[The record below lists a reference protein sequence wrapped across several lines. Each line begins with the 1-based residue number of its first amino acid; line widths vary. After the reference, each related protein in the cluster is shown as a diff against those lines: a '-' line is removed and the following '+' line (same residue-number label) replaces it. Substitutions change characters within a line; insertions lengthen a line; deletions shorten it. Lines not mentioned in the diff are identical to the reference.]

1 MARST
6 RRGKGATTAIELA
19 VEGGIATVTLNRPEV
34 RNAIDD
40 GMRAELVEVLDY
52 VSRDDE
58 VRALVL
64 TGKGSAFCS
73 GGDIAGMQERLK
85 APPGKVAF
93 NGWTRQKR
101 THQAVSGLHGMGKPT
116 IAAVNGAAAG
126 LGCDLALA
134 CDFIL
139 AADTASFTM
148 SFILRGLVP
157 DGGGLYFLPRR
168 VGLAQAKELIF
179 SGRRVAAAEALQL
192 GLADHVCAADRLL
205 DEARGMAQQMSKG
218 SPAALALTKAILDR
232 SFELTEEQALAQGRQ
247 AQAIC
252 YTTAEHR
259 DAVKAFL
266 DKPRKKS
273 K

>member
-1 MARST
+1 MVRST
-6 RRGKGATTAIELA
+6 RRRKGASTAIELA
-19 VEGGIATVTLNRPEV
+19 VKGGIATVTLNRPEV

-58 VRALVL
+58 LRALVL
-64 TGKGSAFCS
+64 TGNGSAFCS
-73 GGDIAGMQERLK
+73 GGDIARMQDRLK
-85 APPGKVAF
+85 APRGKVAF
-93 NGWTRQKR
+93 NGWNPHKR
-101 THQAVSGLHGMGKPT
+101 THQVITSLHGMGKPK

-139 AADTASFTM
+139 AADTTSFSM
-148 SFILRGLVP
+148 SFIPRGVVP

-179 SGRRVAAAEALQL
+179 SGRRVAASEALQL
-192 GLADHVCAADRLL
+192 GLVDHVCAPDRLM

-218 SPAALALTKAILDR
+218 SPAALALAKAILDK
-232 SFELTEEQALAQGRQ
+232 SYELTEEQVLALGRQ

-252 YTTAEHR
+252 YTTTEHR
-259 DAVKAFL
+259 DAAKAFL
-266 DKPRKKS
+266 DKPRKKA

>member
-1 MARST
+1 MVRST
-6 RRGKGATTAIELA
+6 KRSKGATSAIELA
-19 VEGGIATVTLNRPEV
+19 VEGGTAIVTLNRPEV

-52 VSRDDE
+52 VARDDA

-64 TGKGSAFCS
+64 TGRGSAFCA
-73 GGDIAGMQERLK
+73 GGDIAGMQARLK
-85 APPGKVAF
+85 AAPGEVAF
-93 NGWTRQKR
+93 NGWNRQRR
-101 THQAVSGLHGMGKPT
+101 THQAVAGLHGLGKPT
-116 IAAVNGAAAG
+116 VAAVNGAASG

-134 CDFIL
+134 CDFII
-139 AADTASFTM
+139 ASDAASFTM

-168 VGLAQAKELIF
+168 VGLAQAKELVF

-192 GLADHVCAADRLL
+192 GLADHVCPGEKLL

-218 SPAALALTKAILDR
+218 SPAALALAKSILDR
-232 SFELTEEQALAQGRQ
+232 SFESTEEQVLALGRQ

-252 YTTAEHR
+252 YTTAAHR

-273 K
+273 R